1 MRCLSE
7 YAAEQVNRQGSGYR
21 PGRTNACLAVGKYEI
36 DLVKNFLGP
45 ALVLNKYV
53 ERWLAWHGYM
63 GTPNAMSQVH
73 EAVATKNTLWTE
85 GRPTI
90 GTEYQTILT
99 RFKFGSDRR
108 IFHGRDRY
116 IDAEE
121 ERSMASTR
129 TCGHNLNAAMF
140 ELPCGAPTVIVIPR
154 NEWK

>member
-1 MRCLSE
+1 MLIICALLERVCRRGGESPRKWIPTRTHECLPRS
-7 YAAEQVNRQGSGYR
+7 
-21 PGRTNACLAVGKYEI
+21 LWGKYEI
-36 DLVKNFLGP
+36 ALVKNFLGP

-90 GTEYQTILT
+90 GPEYQTILT

-129 TCGHNLNAAMF
+129 TCGHV
-140 ELPCGAPTVIVIPR
+140 PS
-154 NEWK
+154 

>member
-1 MRCLSE
+1 MLIICALLERVCRRGGKEVDTDQDARMPASLW
-7 YAAEQVNRQGSGYR
+7 
-21 PGRTNACLAVGKYEI
+21 GKYEI
-36 DLVKNFLGP
+36 DLVKNFLSP

-53 ERWLAWHGYM
+53 ERWLAWHDYM

-73 EAVATKNTLWTE
+73 EAVATKNTSWTE

-90 GTEYQTILT
+90 GPEYQTILT

-129 TCGHNLNAAMF
+129 TCGHV
-140 ELPCGAPTVIVIPR
+140 PS
-154 NEWK
+154 

>member
-1 MRCLSE
+1 MPASLW
-7 YAAEQVNRQGSGYR
+7 
-21 PGRTNACLAVGKYEI
+21 GKYEI

-90 GTEYQTILT
+90 GPEYQTILT
-99 RFKFGSDRR
+99 RFKLHRRGRGTLDGFNTNLRARSDL
-108 IFHGRDRY
+108 I
-116 IDAEE
+116 
-121 ERSMASTR
+121 
-129 TCGHNLNAAMF
+129 
-140 ELPCGAPTVIVIPR
+140 
-154 NEWK
+154 